1 MANNSSKKTFSTIGI
16 YAIVLALYVV
26 AFFLIPFPKVAV
38 SYIAFGFTIFAILAS
53 MAITALAFKPN
64 NTLASKVYG
73 FPVFR
78 SGYIYVAIQFVL
90 GLVFCIIGIF
100 TDVPVWIAIL
110 LFIILLGFA
119 AISVIATD
127 NTRDVVQEADEE
139 LARVTVATKMFRLD
153 ISSVVDNCQD
163 AQLKKALEKLAED
176 IRFSDPVSSPATE
189 RAEAQLF
196 DEMRLLKGLVELNQ
210 VENSLTQIRKI
221 TNLLAERN
229 RLCKAFK
236 RK

>member
-1 MANNSSKKTFSTIGI
+1 M
-16 YAIVLALYVV
+16 
-26 AFFLIPFPKVAV
+26 
-38 SYIAFGFTIFAILAS
+38 
-53 MAITALAFKPN
+53 
-64 NTLASKVYG
+64 
-73 FPVFR
+73 
-78 SGYIYVAIQFVL
+78 
-90 GLVFCIIGIF
+90 
-100 TDVPVWIAIL
+100 
-110 LFIILLGFA
+110 
-119 AISVIATD
+119 
-127 NTRDVVQEADEE
+127 VQEADED
-139 LARVTVATKMFRLD
+139 LARITVATKMFRLE

-189 RAEAQLF
+189 AAEAQLF

-236 RK
+236 KK